1 MKKEGEVNLPAV
13 ILSVFAVL
21 TLSLGVY
28 VYFSLHG
35 PDYTATYTQRISEGI
50 IQDPVSELQLVEGN
64 KSLSDIIHLRGIQGL
79 NLNKLESS
87 SINYMSVKFY
97 LYNLHNILLTN
108 NNPRIQ
114 LYLDD
119 TAYSIEIIK
128 GEIYVEPKIVDK
140 PDIIIRTTLDEVA
153 KMIKNPE
160 YAKGSL
166 NSGKSSIEIVAS
178 YPTLFLKGYSKI
190 YSQIA

>member
-28 VYFSLHG
+28 VYFSLNG
-35 PDYTATYTQRISEGI
+35 PDYTPTYTQRMSEGT
-50 IQDPVSELQLVEGN
+50 IQNPVSEFQLEED

-79 NLNKLESS
+79 DLNKLKSS

-108 NNPRIQ
+108 DNPRVQ

-119 TAYSIEIIK
+119 TAYSIEVIK
-128 GEIYVEPKIVDK
+128 GEIYIEPKIVDR

-153 KMIKNPE
+153 KIIENPE

-178 YPTLFLKGYSKI
+178 YPILFLKGYSKI